1 MTTPKNPRS
10 VGLPMTMPAAEVLK
24 NIAKGKELD
33 QRRAAKRGRVAVAAL
48 RPVEGLPFGQKAPG
62 EDAMTKAQ
70 QAQAS
75 FKASYR
81 VGDTTPSKVDLRIKD
96 MPGPLLLEVTSIDGY
111 DHNPRLYRNE
121 SYEDLEASIRANGF
135 TDSLTVTR
143 RRDGDRFMLAAG
155 SNTTLEILKNLWNT
169 TGEERFRWVNC
180 VYQPYE
186 GDTKLLAQ
194 HLGENLNRGNMKFWE
209 IASGMV
215 ELLQMIERERGTPDT
230 PAALS
235 VRDQAEALTSRGLR
249 ADKTSVARWRFT
261 VDRLQSL
268 GLATVSLT
276 PRAVSDFLQPRLL
289 AIRSLASKFKI
300 SEDDYWALIVNPVLA
315 AYGPELDGSSVDGF
329 DPSTLCDRVEAALA
343 ERVDESVASIRNMLS
358 VLKLSPELTLAD
370 LRMPSPNAVAGG
382 GSGSASDAAM
392 NGVLAQQGRAPVQA
406 PLSLGPGVV
415 REGGRTPG
423 SLAAPQSPTGQ
434 ATPGASAGQLS
445 TPATTLAQ
453 QPTASGALFAEPEA
467 SGDPLHDLHDAVQR
481 VLATAQLSDTLR
493 WHDALPLGFF
503 LELPDSQTHARR
515 KVELGSPEFHFR
527 AVKSTVWWSLVLMTG
542 QYREGVV
549 PFMDHSSAFYKHFAT
564 DTGGNPLDG
573 TDIEHS
579 PPEADEL
586 LMHRITPAPLR
597 EVMRQMR
604 AVEECAA
611 RVFEA
616 LPERWRRMVEI
627 HYASNRG

>member
-209 IASGMV
+209 VAVGMV
-215 ELLQMIERERGTPDT
+215 ELLQMIERERGTADAPRS
-230 PAALS
+230 LS

-249 ADKTSVARWRFT
+249 ADKTSVSRWRFT
-261 VDRLQSL
+261 VERLSSIGQVASQ
-268 GLATVSLT
+268 VSL
-276 PRAVSDFLQPRLL
+276 RAVDVIQPRMAALKAL
-289 AIRSLASKFKI
+289 ALKFKVD
-300 SEDDYWALIVNPVLA
+300 EQDFWGVIVNPVLEN
-315 AYGPELDGSSVDGF
+315 YGKEIDGSGADEF
-329 DPSTLCDRVEAALA
+329 DAARLCDHVEAALA

-370 LRMPSPNAVAGG
+370 LRMPSPNAVAAGGG
-382 GSGSASDAAM
+382 GSASGAAM

-415 REGGRTPG
+415 REGGRAPG
-423 SLAAPQSPTGQ
+423 SLAEPRAPFGPPGTG
-434 ATPGASAGQLS
+434 APAGQPI
-445 TPATTLAQ
+445 TPAITPAQ
-453 QPTASGALFAEPEA
+453 QPTASGALFAEPDA
-467 SGDPLHDLHDAVQR
+467 SGDPLHDLHEAVQR
-481 VLATAQLSDTLR
+481 VLGTAQLSDTLR

-503 LELPDSQTHARR
+503 LELPDAQTHARR

>member
-1 MTTPKNPRS
+1 MTAPKNPRS
-10 VGLPMTMPAAEVLK
+10 IGLPTTLPTSEVLK
-24 NIAKGKELD
+24 NFETSRQLD
-33 QRRAAKRGRVAVAAL
+33 QQRAAKRGKVAVGAL

-62 EDAMTKAQ
+62 EDPMTKAQ
-70 QAQAS
+70 RDEVS

-96 MPGPLLLEVTSIDGY
+96 MPGPMLLEVTSIDGY

-155 SNTTLEILKNLWNT
+155 SNTTLEILKNLWTT

-215 ELLQMIERERGTPDT
+215 ELLQLIERERGTPDT
-230 PAALS
+230 PVALS
-235 VRDQAEALTSRGLR
+235 VRDQAEAFTSRGLR

-261 VDRLQSL
+261 VDRLHSL

-315 AYGPELDGSSVDGF
+315 AYGQELDGSSVDGF

-358 VLKLSPELTLAD
+358 VLKLSPVLTLAD
-370 LRMPSPNAVAGG
+370 LRMPSPNLAIGTSP
-382 GSGSASDAAM
+382 GSTATSAAKQGVFSQPGS
-392 NGVLAQQGRAPVQA
+392 APVQS

-415 REGGRTPG
+415 RESGKTPG
-423 SLAAPQSPTGQ
+423 SLTTAQVPAGQ
-434 ATPGASAGQLS
+434 ALTAA
-445 TPATTLAQ
+445 TPAPSQ
-453 QPTASGALFAEPEA
+453 QPTANGALFAEPDA
-467 SGDPLHDLHDAVQR
+467 SGDPLRDLHDSVQR
-481 VLATAQLSDTLR
+481 LLATAQLSDTLR
-493 WHDALPLGFF
+493 WYDTLPLGFF
-503 LELPDSQTHARR
+503 LELPDAQTHARR

-527 AVKSTVWWSLVLMTG
+527 TVKSTVWWSLVLMTG

-549 PFMDHSSAFYKHFAT
+549 PFMDHTSAFYKHYAN
-564 DTGGNPLDG
+564 DSGSNPLDG

-616 LPERWRRMVEI
+616 LPERWRRMVDI

>member
-1 MTTPKNPRS
+1 MTAPKNPRS
-10 VGLPMTMPAAEVLK
+10 TLLPTTIPAAQVMK
-24 NIAKGKELD
+24 NIETARKQD
-33 QRRAAKRGRVAVAAL
+33 QERAAKRGRVAVGAL

-62 EDAMTKAQ
+62 EDPMTKAQ
-70 QAQAS
+70 REDAS

-96 MPGPLLLEVTSIDGY
+96 MPGPMLLEVTSIDGY

-155 SNTTLEILKNLWNT
+155 SNTTLEILKNLWTT

-209 IASGMV
+209 IANGMV
-215 ELLQMIERERGTPDT
+215 ELLQMIERERGTPDAPVT
-230 PAALS
+230 LS

-261 VDRLQSL
+261 VERLASL
-268 GLATVSLT
+268 RSAASQISL
-276 PRAVSDFLQPRLL
+276 RAVDVIQPRMASL
-289 AIRSLASKFKI
+289 RSLALKFKV
-300 SEDDYWALIVNPVLA
+300 DDQTFWNALVNPVLEN
-315 AYGPELDGSSVDGF
+315 YGKVLDGSGTDDF
-329 DPSTLCDRVEAALA
+329 DANSLCDRVEAAIA
-343 ERVDESVASIRNMLS
+343 ERVDESVSSIRSMLS

-370 LRMPSPNAVAGG
+370 LRMPSPNAVAGVRG
-382 GSGSASDAAM
+382 GTPSGSGM
-392 NGVLAQQGRAPVQA
+392 NGAGAQRGSTPVQA

-415 REGGRTPG
+415 RDSGRTPG
-423 SLAAPQSPTGQ
+423 GQAAPRPVSGHVTTGDL
-434 ATPGASAGQLS
+434 AGLPAGTSTTPG
-445 TPATTLAQ
+445 Q
-453 QPTASGALFAEPEA
+453 QPTSNGALFAEPDA
-467 SGDPLHDLHDAVQR
+467 SGDPLQDLHEAVKR
-481 VLATAQLSDTLR
+481 LLATAELSDTLR
-493 WHDALPLGFF
+493 WHDALPLGFY
-503 LELPDSQTHARR
+503 LELPDAQTHARR
-515 KVELGSPEFHFR
+515 KVELASPEFHFR

-549 PFMDHSSAFYKHFAT
+549 PFMDRTSAFYKHFAN
-564 DTGGNPLDG
+564 DNGSNPLDG

-586 LMHRITPAPLR
+586 LLHRITPGPLR
-597 EVMRQMR
+597 EAMRQMR

-616 LPERWRRMVEI
+616 LPERWHRMVEI
-627 HYASNRG
+627 HYASSRG